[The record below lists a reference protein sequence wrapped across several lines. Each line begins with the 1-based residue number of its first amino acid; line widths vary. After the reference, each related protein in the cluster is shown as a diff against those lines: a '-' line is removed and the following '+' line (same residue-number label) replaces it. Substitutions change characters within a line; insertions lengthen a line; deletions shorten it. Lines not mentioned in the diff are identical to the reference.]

1 MGEQSLVEVANL
13 HRRYGDVHAVQ
24 GLDFQLRRGEVLG
37 FLGPNGAGKTTT
49 MQMIC
54 GVLAPS
60 EGAVRI
66 GGVDLLENPI
76 AAKRQLG
83 YLPEQPP
90 LYREFTVDE
99 YLRYCAH
106 LRGLRKRDATS
117 AMEEAKARCGLEGN
131 GGRLIDN
138 LSKGYQQRV
147 GIAQAILHRPAV
159 VVLDEP
165 TVGLDPIQIREI
177 RELMTELGTDHGVI
191 LSTHILPEVQAV
203 CDRVQILHEG
213 RLVLDE
219 DLAQL
224 SKNQRPRSTRVKF
237 RRPPSRKTL
246 VALAG
251 VTRIEVVD
259 ADTLRLHHGDD
270 ESLAERVVAASV
282 AGDWGLYELV
292 SESRSLEEIFVE
304 LTFGEKRTSDETS
317 PKVDR

>member
-1 MGEQSLVEVANL
+1 MGEHSLIEVANL

-24 GLDFQLRRGEVLG
+24 GLDFQVQRGEVLG

-60 EGAVRI
+60 QGAVRI
-66 GGVDLLENPI
+66 GGVDLLEDPV

-90 LYREFTVDE
+90 LYRELTVDE
-99 YLRYCAH
+99 YLRFCAH
-106 LRGLRKRDATS
+106 LHGLRKHKANA
-117 AMEEAKARCGLEGN
+117 AMDEAKARCGLENN
-131 GGRLIDN
+131 GGRLIGN

-177 RELMTELGTDHGVI
+177 RQLMSELGDDHGVI

-219 DLAQL
+219 NLAQL
-224 SKNQRPRSTRVKF
+224 SKSQRPRSARVKF
-237 RRPPSRKTL
+237 RRPPSRK
-246 VALAG
+246 ALTGLAS
-251 VTRIEVVD
+251 VTQVEALD
-259 ADTLRLHHGDD
+259 ADTLRLHHLPD
-270 ESLAERVVAASV
+270 EALAERIVAASV

-292 SESRSLEEIFVE
+292 SECRSLEEIFVE
-304 LTFGEKRTSDETS
+304 LTFGEDRVRHRTNPE
-317 PKVDR
+317 KGL

>member
-24 GLDFQLRRGEVLG
+24 GLNFQLNRGEVLG

-60 EGAVRI
+60 EGAVHI
-66 GGVDLLENPI
+66 GGIDLLGDPI

-83 YLPEQPP
+83 YLPERPP
-90 LYREFTVDE
+90 VYREFTVDE
-99 YLRYCAH
+99 YLGYCAH
-106 LRGLRKRDATS
+106 LHGLRGRRTRVAMDDA
-117 AMEEAKARCGLEGN
+117 KLRCGLEDVGH
-131 GGRLIDN
+131 RLIGN

-147 GIAQAILHRPAV
+147 GIAQAIVHRPAV

-165 TVGLDPIQIREI
+165 TAGLDPIQIREI
-177 RELMTELGTDHGVI
+177 RVLMSELGNDHSVI

-219 DLAQL
+219 ELAEL
-224 SKNQRPRSTRVKF
+224 SKREYPRSTRVRF
-237 RRPPSRKTL
+237 RRPPSRHALEEL
-246 VALAG
+246 VPIARVEELDPE
-251 VTRIEVVD
+251 TF
-259 ADTLRLHHGDD
+259 RLHHAGEDA
-270 ESLAERVVAASV
+270 LAERIVTASV

-292 SESRSLEEIFVE
+292 AESRSLEEIFVE
-304 LTFGEKRTSDETS
+304 LTFGEAQ
-317 PKVDR
+317 

>member
-1 MGEQSLVEVANL
+1 MVEQSLVEVANL
-13 HRRYGDVHAVQ
+13 HRRYGDVRAVQ

-60 EGAVRI
+60 AGMIRI

-76 AAKRQLG
+76 EAKRQLG

-99 YLRYCAH
+99 YLRYCAR
-106 LRGLRKRDATS
+106 LRGLRNKQATA
-117 AMEEAKARCGLEGN
+117 AMDEAKERCGLLGN
-131 GGRLIDN
+131 GGRVIGN
-138 LSKGYQQRV
+138 LSRGYQQRV

-177 RELMTELGTDHGVI
+177 RELMSELGDEHGVI

-224 SKNQRPRSTRVKF
+224 SKSQRPRSTRIKF
-237 RRPPSRKTL
+237 RRPPSHTVL
-246 VALAG
+246 SGLAG
-251 VTRIEVVD
+251 VGRVEVLD

-270 ESLAERVVAASV
+270 EGLGERIVAAAV

-304 LTFGEKRTSDETS
+304 LTFGEGRAGNPQEPETN
-317 PKVDR
+317 P

>member
-13 HRRYGDVHAVQ
+13 HRRYGEVHAVQ
-24 GLDFQLRRGEVLG
+24 GLSFQLHRGEVLG

-66 GGVDLLENPI
+66 GGIDLLDNPI
-76 AAKRQLG
+76 EAKRQLG

-90 LYREFTVDE
+90 LYRELTVDE
-99 YLRYCAH
+99 YLCHCAH
-106 LRGLRKRDATS
+106 LRGLRKQAARVA
-117 AMEEAKARCGLEGN
+117 AQQAKERCGLHSN
-131 GGRLIDN
+131 GRRLIGN

-147 GIAQAILHRPAV
+147 GIAQAIVHRPAV

-177 RELMTELGTDHGVI
+177 RDLMSELGNDHGVI

-224 SKNQRPRSTRVKF
+224 SKSQRPRSTRVKF
-237 RRPPSRKTL
+237 RRPPSRQSLSK
-246 VALAG
+246 LAG
-251 VTRIEVVD
+251 VMRVEGLD
-259 ADTLRLHHGDD
+259 GDGLRLHHGDD
-270 ESLAERVVAASV
+270 AGLAERIVAASV

-292 SESRSLEEIFVE
+292 SETRSLEEIFVE
-304 LTFGEKRTSDETS
+304 ATFGEGPQHKPRAPS
-317 PKVDR
+317 

>member
-1 MGEQSLVEVANL
+1 MGEHSLVEVADL

-24 GLDFQLRRGEVLG
+24 GLSFRLERGEVLG

-60 EGAVRI
+60 QGVVRI
-66 GGVDLLENPI
+66 GGVDLLEDPI

-90 LYREFTVDE
+90 LYRELTVDE
-99 YLRYCAH
+99 YLRHCAH
-106 LRGLRKRDATS
+106 LHGLRAPDAGA
-117 AMEEAKARCGLEGN
+117 AMQEAKARCGLQDN
-131 GGRLIDN
+131 GGRLIGN

-147 GIAQAILHRPAV
+147 GIAQAILHRPPV

-177 RELMTELGTDHGVI
+177 RDLMSELGDEHGVI

-219 DLAQL
+219 DLAELAMSQH
-224 SKNQRPRSTRVKF
+224 PRSTRVRF
-237 RRPPSRKTL
+237 RRPPNHE
-246 VALAG
+246 ALAGLDG
-251 VTRIEVVD
+251 VTRIEALD
-259 ADTLRLHHGDD
+259 GDTLRVHHRADD
-270 ESLAERVVAASV
+270 ALAERIVAASV

-292 SESRSLEEIFVE
+292 AESRSLEEIFVE
-304 LTFGEKRTSDETS
+304 LTFGEGRDAERRD
-317 PKVDR
+317 PGPGR

>member
-13 HRRYGDVHAVQ
+13 HRRFGDVHAVD
-24 GLDFQLRRGEVLG
+24 GLEFQLRRGEVLG

-60 EGAVRI
+60 EGVVRI
-66 GGVDLLENPI
+66 GGIDLLEDPI
-76 AAKRQLG
+76 EAKRQLG

-106 LRGLRKRDATS
+106 LRGLRNRQANT
-117 AMEEAKARCGLEGN
+117 AMEEAKERCGLQGN
-131 GGRLIDN
+131 GRRVIGN

-177 RELMTELGTDHGVI
+177 RELMSELGNDHGVI

-224 SKNQRPRSTRVKF
+224 SKSQRPHSTRVKF
-237 RRPPSRKTL
+237 RRPPSRKALTG
-246 VALAG
+246 LAG
-251 VTRIEVVD
+251 VKRVEALD
-259 ADTLRLHHGDD
+259 ADTLRLHHADD
-270 ESLAERVVAASV
+270 EALAERIVEASV
-282 AGDWGLYELV
+282 AGDWGLFELV

-304 LTFGEKRTSDETS
+304 LTFGEGQARSDGDPEAG
-317 PKVDR
+317 P

>member
-1 MGEQSLVEVANL
+1 MVEQSLVEVANL
-13 HRRYGDVHAVQ
+13 HRHYGDVHAVQ
-24 GLDFQLRRGEVLG
+24 GLNFQLRRGEVLG

-60 EGAVRI
+60 AGTVRI
-66 GGVDLLENPI
+66 GGVDLLEDPI
-76 AAKRQLG
+76 EAKRQLG

-99 YLRYCAH
+99 YLRYCAN
-106 LRGLRKRDATS
+106 LRGLKNKPATT
-117 AMEEAKARCGLEGN
+117 AMEDAKERCGLLGN
-131 GGRLIDN
+131 GGRVIGH

-177 RELMTELGTDHGVI
+177 RELMSELGNEHGVI

-224 SKNQRPRSTRVKF
+224 SKSQRPRSTRVKF
-237 RRPPSRKTL
+237 RRPPSRKVL
-246 VALAG
+246 SGVAG
-251 VTRIEVVD
+251 VGRVDSLD
-259 ADTLRLHHGDD
+259 ADTLRLHHSDD
-270 ESLAERVVAASV
+270 EGLGERIVAAAV

-292 SESRSLEEIFVE
+292 SESRSLEEIFVA
-304 LTFGEKRTSDETS
+304 LTLGEGRARDEQQPES
-317 PKVDR
+317 QA